1 MDELLINLL
10 ETLGYDVIKQGTLDS
25 EDTPPNAFFTFWNWQ
40 APRDSYYDNKY
51 HEAIYYYQIQFY
63 SNDILIIDS
72 VVEQAVELLEENGFE
87 LEEEPTDDYS
97 DIPTY
102 TGKTFEVHISKRRN

>member
-1 MDELLINLL
+1 MDEFLINLL

-51 HEAIYYYQIQFY
+51 HKAIYYYQLQFY
-63 SNDILIIDS
+63 SNDIFIVDN
-72 VVEQAVELLEENGFE
+72 VVEKAVELLEKNGFE
-87 LEEEPTDDYS
+87 LEEEPTDSYS

-102 TGKTFEVHISKRRN
+102 TGKTFEVFISKRRN